1 MNDYQL
7 YLLARQRIDQL
18 QRIDHLHVE
27 AMALGHG
34 PGVPR
39 RLADSL
45 RALADW
51 MRIPGLL
58 RSPIAAAAV
67 LTVFAVVVWAPAW
80 AQAPA
85 PASLEKTWEMMGA
98 DSEVRPRLQGY
109 LLDNGDFTIYD
120 PFNEIAPKVRADPD
134 VANQGGLLTRD
145 GKVELPAGAFPLE
158 IRIAT
163 VLKDGEIS
171 DPADAGNWIII
182 VQRVEHT
189 PRLTL
194 PDQQVWSANT
204 RSALL

>member
-1 MNDYQL
+1 MNDYQV

-18 QRIDHLHVE
+18 QRIAHLHAE
-27 AMALGHG
+27 AMALDHG

-51 MRIPGLL
+51 MRIPGSL
-58 RSPIAAAAV
+58 RWSIAAATV
-67 LTVFAVVVWAPAW
+67 FTVFAVVGWAPAW

-85 PASLEKTWEMMGA
+85 PACPEKTWEMMGA
-98 DSEVRPRLQGY
+98 DSEVSPRLQGY

-120 PFNEIAPKVRADPD
+120 PFNEIAAKISADPD
-134 VANQGGLLTRD
+134 FASQGGLLTRD
-145 GKVELPAGAFPLE
+145 GKGELLAGAFPFE
-158 IRIAT
+158 TRIAT

-182 VQRVEHT
+182 
-189 PRLTL
+189 
-194 PDQQVWSANT
+194 A
-204 RSALL
+204 